1 MHKYGEH
8 RFPFAHTLTSALY
21 TIGIALPVFTY
32 RVYQAYGLSGELL
45 LLGAFLLHGMPI
57 TMLLTPPHNCKCEQ
71 VIKGSSEK
79 SNMDRPTTSRT
90 CSKDGYTRVNGVDE
104 GTDDDDGGEEQNEKN
119 VKRNDENREARL
131 ECWQDREGDSQEK
144 SWRRVIFQVLY
155 LDLLMEERVWS
166 LLILPVEFLLDFI
179 LNAWSTIIFSFTLS
193 RGIDQGDSIPLLL
206 TGAFGGVSSRLFF
219 SFLLYHHPSL
229 STALMMLSVLLLT
242 VSLLLHL
249 MMVTSSVFFL
259 YFVSFLFKM
268 ALSGATVV
276 IPPLTGLSVARDNF
290 ASAQSMLQLMSG
302 IAALTGGVLTGK
314 NQISTSPDVL

>member
-32 RVYQAYGLSGELL
+32 RFYHAYGLSGELL
-45 LLGAFLLHGMPI
+45 LLGAFLLHGLPI
-57 TMLLTPPHNCKCEQ
+57 TMLLTPPPNHANRNGEQ
-71 VIKGSSEK
+71 IIKGLSEK
-79 SNMDRPTTSRT
+79 SDRDRPTTPRT
-90 CSKDGYTRVNGVDE
+90 CSKDGYIRVNGVDG
-104 GTDDDDGGEEQNEKN
+104 GTDDDDDDDEEEQNEKN
-119 VKRNDENREARL
+119 VEIIDEEREARL
-131 ECWQDREGDSQEK
+131 ECWQDQEGDSEK
-144 SWRRVIFQVLY
+144 KIWRRVISQVLY
-155 LDLLMEERVWS
+155 LDLLVEERVWS
-166 LLILPVEFLLDFI
+166 LLILPVAFILNFI

-193 RGIDQGDSIPLLL
+193 CGIDQADSIPLLL
-206 TGAFGGVSSRLFF
+206 MGAFGGFSSRLFF

-268 ALSGATVV
+268 ALNGATVV
-276 IPPLTGLSVARDNF
+276 IPPLTGSSVARDNF
-290 ASAQSMLQLMSG
+290 ASAQSMFELMRG
-302 IAALTGGVLTGK
+302 IASLTGGVLTGK
-314 NQISTSPDVL
+314 NQI